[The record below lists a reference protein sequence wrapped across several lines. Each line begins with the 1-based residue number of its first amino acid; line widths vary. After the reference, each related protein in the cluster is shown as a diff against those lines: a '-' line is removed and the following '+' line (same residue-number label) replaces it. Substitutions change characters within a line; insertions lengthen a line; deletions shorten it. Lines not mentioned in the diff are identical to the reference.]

1 MSMKNVLVTGA
12 DGFIGSHLAETLVR
26 RGYNV
31 RAMVLYNSFDS
42 WGWLDESPR
51 ELRDAMEVVAGD
63 VRDNGFVRGAMKGQD
78 AVMHLAALIAIPYSY
93 VAPQSYVDVNVTGT
107 LNVVLAARDLGT
119 SKVVHTSTSECY
131 GTAQFVPIT
140 EEHPLVGQSPYAA
153 SKIGADQIALSFYR
167 SFELPVTVARPFN
180 TYGPRQS
187 ARAVIPTTITQI
199 AAGKTNIELGALS
212 PTRDFNFVQ
221 DTVDGM
227 IAILEAEN
235 TAGETI
241 NLGSGHE
248 ISIGDLVTLIGTV
261 MNRNVTVISR
271 AERMRPD
278 KSEVER
284 LLADASKAK
293 QLAGW
298 SPTFG
303 GRDGL
308 KRGLALTAEWFAKPE
323 NLARY
328 RVGRYTV

>member
-1 MSMKNVLVTGA
+1 MTTQRVLVTGA
-12 DGFIGSHLAETLVR
+12 DGFIGSHLVETLVR
-26 RGYNV
+26 SGASV

-42 WGWLDESPR
+42 WGWLDDSAR
-51 ELRDAMEVVAGD
+51 DVRDAIEVVAGD
-63 VRDNGFVRGAMKGQD
+63 IRDNGFVRAAVKGQD

-93 VAPQSYVDVNVTGT
+93 AAPQSYVDVNVTGT
-107 LNVVLAARDLGT
+107 LNVVSAAKDFGT
-119 SKVVHTSTSECY
+119 AKIMHTSTSECY

-167 SFELPVTVARPFN
+167 SFGVPVTVCRPFN

-187 ARAVIPTTITQI
+187 ARAVIPTVISQI
-199 AAGKTNIELGALS
+199 AAGKTEIELGALS
-212 PTRDFNFVQ
+212 PTRDFNYVQ

-227 IAILEAEN
+227 ISILN
-235 TAGETI
+235 TDSTAGETI

-248 ISIGDLVTLIGTV
+248 ISIGDLVTLVGAVMDKQITV
-261 MNRNVTVISR
+261 VSKN
-271 AERMRPD
+271 ERMRPE

-284 LLADASKAK
+284 LLADASKA
-293 QLAGW
+293 QRLTGW
-298 SPTFG
+298 SPAYA
-303 GRDGL
+303 GREGL
-308 KRGLALTAEWFAKPE
+308 RRGLTQTAEWFSQPA

>member
-1 MSMKNVLVTGA
+1 MKNVLVTGA
-12 DGFIGSHLAETLVR
+12 DGFIGSHLVETMVR
-26 RGYNV
+26 RGFNV

-42 WGWLDESPR
+42 WGWLDDSPR
-51 ELRDAMEVVAGD
+51 EIRDAIEVVAGD
-63 VRDNGFVRGAMKGQD
+63 IRDNGFVRAAVKGQD

-107 LNVVLAARDLGT
+107 LNVVAAAKEFGT
-119 SKVVHTSTSECY
+119 ARVVHTSTSECY

-153 SKIGADQIALSFYR
+153 SKIGADQIALSFHR
-167 SFELPVTVARPFN
+167 SFGVPVTVCRPFN

-187 ARAVIPTTITQI
+187 ARAVIPTVISQI
-199 AAGKTNIELGALS
+199 AAGKTEIELGALS

-227 IAILEAEN
+227 LAILEAE
-235 TAGETI
+235 AVSGETI

-248 ISIGDLVTLIGTV
+248 ISIGDLVTVIASV
-261 MNRNVTVISR
+261 MQRDVSVTSTR
-271 AERMRPD
+271 ERMRPAD
-278 KSEVER
+278 SEVER

-293 QLAGW
+293 RLTGW
-298 SPTFG
+298 SPAFAG
-303 GRDGL
+303 SAGL
-308 KRGLALTAEWFAKPE
+308 RRGLELTAQWFSQPAH
-323 NLARY
+323 LARY

>member
-1 MSMKNVLVTGA
+1 MKNVLVTGA

-26 RGYNV
+26 RGFHV

-42 WGWLDESPR
+42 WGWLDDSPR
-51 ELRDAMEVVAGD
+51 EIRDAIEVVAGD
-63 VRDNGFVRGAMKGQD
+63 IRDHGFVRAAVKGQD

-93 VAPQSYVDVNVTGT
+93 AAPQSYVDVNVTGT
-107 LNVVLAARDLGT
+107 LNVVAAAKDFGT
-119 SKVVHTSTSECY
+119 AKVVHTSTSECY

-167 SFELPVTVARPFN
+167 SFGVPVTVCRPFN

-187 ARAVIPTTITQI
+187 ARAVIPTVISQL
-199 AAGKTNIELGALS
+199 AAGQTTIELGALS
-212 PTRDFNFVQ
+212 PTRDFNYVQ

-227 IAILEAEN
+227 IAILTTDA

-248 ISIGDLVTLIGTV
+248 ISIGDLVTLIGSV
-261 MNRNVTVISR
+261 MNREVTVESKN
-271 AERMRPD
+271 ERMRPG

-284 LLADASKAK
+284 LLADASKARR
-293 QLAGW
+293 LTGW
-298 SPTFG
+298 SPAFSD
-303 GRDGL
+303 REGL
-308 KRGLALTAEWFAKPE
+308 RRGLALTAEWFSHPA